1 MKKNELM
8 KLNIQLFADPAD
20 NDSTN
25 NEVDAEVA
33 DGEDGIVDFTDNSEV
48 EVIDENNN
56 TNDDGTAEPESNE
69 KSNDEDITQTKA
81 FSRRLKEEKNKM
93 QQEHQ
98 AKLDNFAKS
107 RGFFDWNELEKA
119 NEQEQ
124 LENMGIVDQE
134 AFNKFLEEKI
144 NNNPTVLEAKK
155 VLETQKN
162 IEIEK
167 ALNSEIEIISKMD
180 PAIKTIDDLA
190 LIPEYDELMDKAV
203 NRGYSLSDAFK
214 IVAFNRIQ
222 AKTINESRQFV
233 IDNINSK
240 SHMKTASGK
249 GGNET
254 FVPADVMASYKKNM
268 PEMTEEEIK
277 KDYERFLKGDN

>member
-1 MKKNELM
+1 MKENELM
-8 KLNIQLFADPAD
+8 KLNIQLFADVAD

-25 NEVDAEVA
+25 SEVDAEVA
-33 DGEDGIVDFTDNSEV
+33 DGDDGVIFTDTE
-48 EVIDENNN
+48 ITDENNN
-56 TNDDGTAEPESNE
+56 TNDEGTIEP
-69 KSNDEDITQTKA
+69 KSENKSYNEDITQTKA
-81 FSRRLKEEKNKM
+81 FSKRLKEEKNKI
-93 QQEHQ
+93 QQENQ
-98 AKLDNFAKS
+98 TKLDNFARS
-107 RGFFDWNELEKA
+107 RGFSNWNELEKA

-144 NNNPTVLEAKK
+144 NNNPTVLEAKRI
-155 VLETQKN
+155 LETQKN
-162 IEIEK
+162 IEMEK
-167 ALNSEIEIISKMD
+167 ALNSEIDTISKMD
-180 PAIKTIDDLA
+180 SSIKTLDDLA

-214 IVAFNRIQ
+214 IVTFNRIQ
-222 AKTINESRQFV
+222 AKTINESKQAV

-240 SHMKTASGK
+240 SHMKTISGK
-249 GGNET
+249 GGNEI

-277 KDYERFLKGDN
+277 KDYEKFLKGGN